1 MRLPTSTRIVLS
13 MLLLASAG
21 VTHAQNTQ
29 GPTGDLAVTFIGQ
42 RSLKADTGQN
52 FWMEG
57 GSVEAGFNLWHG
69 WGAAAG
75 YTGTHTGSVGSGGVP
90 LTLSVISF
98 GPRYRWHTS
107 HRLSVYGEDLF
118 GFAHGYNSAFPA
130 PSTSVSS
137 DSSFAL
143 QISGGLDYRLSHS
156 FSVRALD
163 VGYLRT
169 TLPNATNNEQN
180 TLRLGAG
187 LVFRF
192 GL

>member
-1 MRLPTSTRIVLS
+1 MRLPTSIRIVLC
-13 MLLLASAG
+13 MLLLAGTGLAY
-21 VTHAQNTQ
+21 AQNTQ

-57 GSVEAGFNLWHG
+57 GSVETGFDIRHG
-69 WGAAAG
+69 WGVAVD
-75 YTGTHTGSVGSGGVP
+75 YTGTHTSSVGSGGVP
-90 LTLSVISF
+90 LTLSVIAF
-98 GPRYRWHTS
+98 GPRYRWHTN
-107 HRLSVYGEDLF
+107 HRLSVYGEGLF
-118 GFAHGYNSAFPA
+118 GFADGYNSAFPA

-137 DSSFAL
+137 ASSFAL
-143 QISGGLDYRLSHS
+143 QINGGIDYRLSHS
-156 FSVRALD
+156 FAIRALD